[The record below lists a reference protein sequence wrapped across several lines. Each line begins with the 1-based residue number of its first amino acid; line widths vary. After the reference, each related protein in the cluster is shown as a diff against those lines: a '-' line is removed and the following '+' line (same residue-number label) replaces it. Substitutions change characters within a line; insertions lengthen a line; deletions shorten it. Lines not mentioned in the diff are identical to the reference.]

1 MYQVAL
7 KIAVVGVVLNV
18 FFSAVLSPFATQDQ
32 KNPPLHVQDLSYFD
46 QMMHMFVHHNQVPIV
61 SSVIVFAI
69 VFGSVVISD
78 LIF

>member
-1 MYQVAL
+1 
-7 KIAVVGVVLNV
+7 
-18 FFSAVLSPFATQDQ
+18 
-32 KNPPLHVQDLSYFD
+32 
-46 QMMHMFVHHNQVPIV
+46 MHMLVHHNQVPIV